1 MRIPRFTPHTLAVMT
16 ALFVSAPASAQTCPG
31 DDGFEENDTCA
42 ATAVLAAGTHNGL
55 ALKGAAHAS
64 GLDADYFQFSVPN
77 GQQLTVDA
85 IFSHAAGD
93 IDILLYEGLNCAT
106 LTSIGGSATDNE
118 TVSATNNSGS
128 TLDYSLWVD
137 PYGSTFDCNDY
148 TLVVT
153 ISNDPCVN
161 PTADA
166 YEDNDTCATA
176 QPAAGPAISAL
187 NVQNGDED
195 FYIITTQPGALTFI
209 DVNFVHNNG
218 DLDIKLFDDLACTNQ
233 VAISQSVSD
242 DETVSFQNVSGSP
255 LDVVLHVYGYGSG
268 FGCNDYDIAIS
279 VSNDPCAV
287 LAEDSNEENDD
298 CVVATPAPEGT
309 IAAQATFLADP
320 DWFRVDLT
328 DGETLTADLLFTHA
342 NGDLDMRLW
351 DGCPG
356 TEIDSSE
363 TVSDNEQIVYTNN
376 SGGSASVYLEVY
388 VWQGSTFSCNSY
400 DLSITLDGGIAGLP
414 MCFGDGSAAP
424 CPCVNE
430 SVVGAG
436 EGCNSSLGVGAIL
449 VTNGSASVA
458 ADDISFTVTQARA
471 NQPSMLVQGA
481 TLIASPFK
489 DGVLCTG
496 NPTERVEVVFT
507 DASGSGTTVSSI
519 VTNGAVSPGNTRYY
533 QQWFRDPGGVSPC
546 GNGSNFS
553 SGVMVVY
560 EP

>member
-1 MRIPRFTPHTLAVMT
+1 MRLPRLTSLTLPAIV
-16 ALFVSAPASAQTCPG
+16 ALLASGSAMAQTCPG
-31 DDGFEENDTCA
+31 DDSFEENDSCA
-42 ATAVLAAGTHNGL
+42 ATAVLTAGTHSGL
-55 ALKGAAHAS
+55 ALKGAAHAT
-64 GLDADYFQFSVPN
+64 GLDADYFQISVPN
-77 GQQLTVDA
+77 GQQLTIDA
-85 IFSHAAGD
+85 LFLHAAGD

-118 TVSATNNSGS
+118 TVSATNNTGG
-128 TLDYSLWVD
+128 TQDYSLWVD

-153 ISNDPCVN
+153 ITNDPCVN
-161 PTADA
+161 PVADA

-176 QPAAGPAISAL
+176 QPAAGPAIPSL

-195 FYIITTQPGALTFI
+195 YYIITTQPGVLTFI
-209 DVNFVHNNG
+209 DVNFIHNNG
-218 DLDIKLFDDLACTNQ
+218 DLDIKLYDDLACTNQ

-242 DETVSFQNVSGSP
+242 NETVSYQNISGSP

-268 FGCNDYDIAIS
+268 FGCNDYDISIS
-279 VSNDPCAV
+279 TNIDPCSV
-287 LAEDSNEENDD
+287 LAEDANEDNDD
-298 CVVATPAPEGT
+298 CFTATPAPEGT
-309 IAAQATFLADP
+309 IAAQAVFLGDP
-320 DWFRVDLT
+320 DWFRIDLT
-328 DGETLTADLLFTHA
+328 DGETLTADCLFTHD

-356 TEIDSSE
+356 VEIDSSE
-363 TVSDNEQIVYTNN
+363 TVSDNEQIIYTNTTGA
-376 SGGSASVYLEVY
+376 STSVYIEVY
-388 VWQGSTFSCNSY
+388 VWQGSIYSCNSY
-400 DLSITLDGGIAGLP
+400 DLDITLDGGVAGVP
-414 MCFGDGSAAP
+414 ICFGDGSSAP
-424 CPCVNE
+424 CPCFNE
-430 SVVGAG
+430 STVGAG
-436 EGCNSSLGVGAIL
+436 EGCKSSLGYGAVL
-449 VTNGSASVA
+449 SVTGSASVA

-507 DASGSGTTVSSI
+507 DASGSGTTVGSI
-519 VTNGAVSPGNTRYY
+519 VTNGAVSAGVTRYY